1 MVELTD
7 TPIEP
12 MRIFQRLSN
21 QDAGSV
27 VVHFGLVKPVAEE
40 RSTRGIRFAPDGD
53 LMNELRALEAE
64 LRAGWKVTDV
74 LLVRRMGELPVGEI
88 ILAAAVAAPG
98 REAAF
103 GACRDAVEGFKKMK
117 HLRKQELFA

>member
-40 RSTRGIRFAPDGD
+40 RRTRGIRFAPDGD

-64 LRAGWKVTDV
+64 LRARWEVTDV